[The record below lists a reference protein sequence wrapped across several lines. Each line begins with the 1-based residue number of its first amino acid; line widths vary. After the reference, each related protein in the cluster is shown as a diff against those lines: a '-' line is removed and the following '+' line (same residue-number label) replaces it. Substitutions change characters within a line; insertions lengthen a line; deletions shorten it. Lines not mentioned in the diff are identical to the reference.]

1 MHDGASTTGNR
12 DHYQIAIAFASVF
25 VSKKIRSTV
34 FLTRDGYTVCLAL
47 SAIARPSVRLSVT
60 HGWMQF
66 SPYSSSM
73 PLVFAG

>member
-1 MHDGASTTGNR
+1 MHDGASTTGNK
-12 DHYQIAIAFASVF
+12 DHYHIAIAFASVF

-34 FLTRDGYTVCLAL
+34 FLTRDGYSML
-47 SAIARPSVRLSVT
+47 SALCYRPSFRPSVT